1 MRRLS
6 HWVGSWRCF
15 QQLEKE
21 FLLEGGSGW
30 CVNPSTTD
38 LKLQIL
44 LLSLNEAIGTITN
57 IFLLLS
63 ISWLTVTFRLYHN
76 FFNLF
81 LVFLHLLESSKKKK
95 KKGPGISQIL
105 EISGIAWMSHKAENW
120 AHLHGCKLL
129 WHLEW
134 RIPYKCQWCTDGLA
148 LQR

>member
-1 MRRLS
+1 MRQLS

-63 ISWLTVTFRLYHN
+63 ISWLTVTFRLYHD
-76 FFNLF
+76 FFNLV
-81 LVFLHLLESSKKKK
+81 LVFLHVLESSKKKK
-95 KKGPGISQIL
+95 KEKKVQASLKFWKFLVLLECPTRQKIEPIYMAVNCFGILNEEYPTNASDVL
-105 EISGIAWMSHKAENW
+105 TG
-120 AHLHGCKLL
+120 
-129 WHLEW
+129 
-134 RIPYKCQWCTDGLA
+134 
-148 LQR
+148 